1 MQIESNGI
9 LINIKPF
16 SERDAIAH
24 IFTKN
29 SGVLTGMLR
38 GAVVARKNKPLI
50 GQIGHVIWNARLDSQ
65 LGVFHFENEKNLS
78 APLILNNDLL
88 KIMNATFSLIYA
100 LIPERESY
108 EQLYLRTIDLLSNL
122 PDTNNPYNL
131 YLQWEI
137 DLLKDLGYA
146 LDLTKCSGC
155 GRTDDLCY
163 LSPKT
168 GRAVCENCGAPYVDK
183 LYKLPINLNVTK
195 RFINNICAIQGIDV
209 PSARKMF

>member
-155 GRTDDLCY
+155 GRTDNLCY

-168 GRAVCENCGAPYVDK
+168 GRAVCENCGAPYIDK